1 MKHLDRVLLLLTI
14 CALPVCAQ
22 LDRGSLTG
30 EVKDP
35 SGAAVSGAK
44 VTATQLSTNSVSST
58 TTTESGDYTL
68 PALLIGT
75 YRVTVE
81 SAGFKRSVNSK
92 VEVTSGSTLRLDFK
106 VELGMVNESVQVS
119 AQASSLETE
128 TTRVATSLTTKLI
141 EDLPLVVAGQIRSVF
156 NLAVIAPEVKT
167 GNGYR
172 IGGA

>member
-1 MKHLDRVLLLLTI
+1 MKLGERLLLLVTVF
-14 CALPVCAQ
+14 AVPVFAQ

-75 YRVTVE
+75 YRMTVE
-81 SAGFKRSVNSK
+81 AAGFKRSVNSK
-92 VEVTSGSTLRLDFK
+92 IDVTSGSTLRLDFTIWKNK
-106 VELGMVNESVQVS
+106 VHRARPVLCE
-119 AQASSLETE
+119 A
-128 TTRVATSLTTKLI
+128 
-141 EDLPLVVAGQIRSVF
+141 DVF
-156 NLAVIAPEVKT
+156 LADFRKWARQFYTNP
-167 GNGYR
+167 
-172 IGGA
+172 A